1 MLVYFC
7 CSRRRSSPRFCL
19 SFGAF
24 ESRCLFVFL
33 TPRRYYIPGFVVV
46 ACCCLLL
53 ASPFLRR
60 VFALLFI
67 WRLPFSC
74 PAGAASV
81 AHACN
86 RCSCHSFCSC
96 SENKLRLSVA
106 RTREQQ
112 PFITSFWRISRSR
125 AVVLQPRKGLA
136 LLEEEAAHRRCPEH
150 SATA

>member
-1 MLVYFC
+1 MLSSSP
-7 CSRRRSSPRFCL
+7 CSSCTPGRSSSPTEGWCA
-19 SFGAF
+19 SP
-24 ESRCLFVFL
+24 SRCSFAFAG
-33 TPRRYYIPGFVVV
+33 RVVV
-46 ACCCLLL
+46 IYRVSAFLL
-53 ASPFLRR
+53 AHFNRA
-60 VFALLFI
+60 VCLF
-67 WRLPFSC
+67 FSR

-150 SATA
+150 AATA